1 MIVRTLLAA
10 LLLAGAGRAAGAQAI
25 APVEDDA
32 HPEAVG
38 CWTVRADGTGRADGA
53 DALGLPAQLRID
65 LRGDVL
71 AVREGLTR
79 RGSWAVSRDGAL
91 RVTVPLAAGGAA
103 TFEVNRAEGEWI
115 GSVRTLGAGTAGQ
128 MRGSPRVTLVRGSG
142 CPKR

>member
-25 APVEDDA
+25 APAEADE

-53 DALGLPAQLRID
+53 GALGLPAQLRID

-71 AVREGLTR
+71 AVREGMTR
-79 RGSWAVSRDGAL
+79 RGSWTMSRDGAL

-103 TFEVNRAEGEWI
+103 AFEVDRAEGEWI
-115 GSVRTLGAGTAGQ
+115 GFVRAVGGGPAGQ
-128 MRGSPRVTLVRGSG
+128 ARGSPRVTLVRGSG
-142 CPKR
+142 CPKG